1 MFFFMQK
8 IFLVEPASGFS
19 SVLGMGVEAK
29 MLSQNNKPNG
39 GKKMKKFYEV
49 YVTVDSNEFPY
60 IEDYKLNVKA
70 TCVKDAIEGALMHLY
85 DTEEIDGKEVLS
97 IKANK
102 MPYIEVEE
110 ED

>member
-1 MFFFMQK
+1 
-8 IFLVEPASGFS
+8 
-19 SVLGMGVEAK
+19 
-29 MLSQNNKPNG
+29 
-39 GKKMKKFYEV
+39 MKKFYEV
-49 YVTVDSNEFPY
+49 YISVDNNEFPY

-85 DTEEIDGKEVLS
+85 DTEEIYGKEVLS
-97 IKANK
+97 VKANK